1 MDSSK
6 IGGIIAAKRRAL
18 GLTQQALAE
27 KLHISFQA
35 VSKWENGTA
44 NPDIEMLPQ
53 IAGILGTTTD
63 ALLGYSAAA
72 VSIYEARYQ
81 QEGYYWG
88 LVPNR
93 LCYEVLQK
101 KPPIKPWRVLDIGC
115 GEGKDA
121 VFLARNGYRVS
132 AFDISETG
140 IAKAKALAEKVG
152 VHVDFFLADAADYRS
167 EEEFDIIYSSG
178 VLHFVAPKVR
188 QELFDYLKART
199 APDGLHALNAFVE
212 KPFIQRADDGDRKV
226 RQLWKSGELFMYY
239 HDWMFLRAD
248 EEIFDCNSGGI
259 PHKHCMDILVAKRG
273 VELAV

>member
-1 MDSSK
+1 MDSIN
-6 IGGIIAAKRRAL
+6 IGSIIAAKRKAL

-35 VSKWENGTA
+35 VSKWENKTA

-81 QEGYYWG
+81 GEEYYWG

-93 LCYEVLQK
+93 LCYEVLRK
-101 KPPIKPWRVLDIGC
+101 KPPVKPWRVLEIGC

-121 VFLARNGYRVS
+121 VFLARNGYQVS
-132 AFDISETG
+132 AFDVAEAGLS
-140 IAKAKALAEKVG
+140 KARALAGKVG
-152 VHVDFFLADAADYRS
+152 VHVDFFRADAADYRADG
-167 EEEFDIIYSSG
+167 EYDIVYSSG
-178 VLHFVAPKVR
+178 VLHFVAPGVR
-188 QELFDYLKART
+188 QELFDNLKEHT
-199 APDGLHALNAFVE
+199 APDGLHAINAFVE
-212 KPFIQRADDGDRKV
+212 KPFIRRADDGERKD

-248 EEIFDCNSGGI
+248 EEIFDCNSDGI
-259 PHKHCMDILVAKRG
+259 PHKHCMDILVAQKM
-273 VELAV
+273 

>member
-6 IGGIIAAKRRAL
+6 IGKIIAAKRKAL

-27 KLHISFQA
+27 RLHISFQA

-53 IAGILGTTTD
+53 LAGLLGTTTD

-81 QEGYYWG
+81 GEGYYWG

-101 KPPIKPWRVLDIGC
+101 KPPVKPWRVLDIGC

-121 VFLARNGYRVS
+121 VFLARNGYQVS
-132 AFDISETG
+132 AFDVAQAGLDKGRE
-140 IAKAKALAEKVG
+140 LAQKTG
-152 VHVDFFLADAADYRS
+152 VHVDFFRANASDYRP
-167 EEEFDIIYSSG
+167 EGEFDIIYSSG
-178 VLHFVAPKVR
+178 ILHFI
-188 QELFDYLKART
+188 
-199 APDGLHALNAFVE
+199 APDVRGELMESLKEHTSVDGLCALNVFVE
-212 KPFIQRADDGDRKV
+212 KPFISRADDGERKDRY
-226 RQLWKSGELFMYY
+226 LWKSGELFGYY
-239 HDWMFLRAD
+239 HDWLFLHTD
-248 EEIFDCNSGGI
+248 EEVFDCNSGGV
-259 PHKHCMDILVAKRG
+259 PHKHCMDILVAKKVG
-273 VELAV
+273 GQ